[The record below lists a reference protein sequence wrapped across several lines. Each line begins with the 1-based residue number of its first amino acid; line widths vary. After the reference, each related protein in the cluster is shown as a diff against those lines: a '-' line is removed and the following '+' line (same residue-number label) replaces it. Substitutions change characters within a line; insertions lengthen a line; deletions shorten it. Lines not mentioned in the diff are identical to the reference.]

1 MTDMAAIAMG
11 YLDGV
16 IQRAKQASI
25 QAYDRPKNSRID
37 LKKSEVLIGAKDG
50 VADWL
55 TILFR

>member
-1 MTDMAAIAMG
+1 MAAIAMG